1 MKKAKLTP
9 QLAKIADHFP
19 VKHLTVDLTEEL
31 TNFDVESLAK
41 EFLRVGGAHKPDKYV
56 FGKDQEYVIGK

>member
-9 QLAKIADHFP
+9 QLAKISDNFP
-19 VKHLTVDLTEEL
+19 VKHLTIDLTEDL

>member
-9 QLAKIADHFP
+9 QLAKISEHFP
-19 VKHLTVDLTEEL
+19 VKHLTIDLTEDL